1 MSSSRRQPKPPCRC
15 WERWY
20 SPTLLFGDKQAHQ
33 EEAFSKPKEQIAKI
47 VQALAW
53 VDVRGLVKAH
63 AKVPV
68 KALTLRVIPMA
79 VVVTM
84 DVLIVVRAVVQEH
97 AIALVILLVVG
108 IVTIKCQDKYQLNFI

>member
-1 MSSSRRQPKPPCRC
+1 M
-15 WERWY
+15 
-20 SPTLLFGDKQAHQ
+20 
-33 EEAFSKPKEQIAKI
+33 
-47 VQALAW
+47 
-53 VDVRGLVKAH
+53 DVRGLVKAH